1 MVDFG
6 MPDLPGFAPPTHAK
20 ITLVPTAQGIKAFE
34 LSFGASLPINLAM
47 ILENA
52 LSGEPHLLEPVD
64 ARMIAFHMH
73 IHRALVV
80 CMPPS
85 RPDLLL
91 DMVAESGKQGPR
103 NIAWLKDKLDPSH
116 VGHHVKTI
124 LDIFGGTF
132 GYDIHSQIAGV
143 EDIISKAR
151 KLAGDFQLNNV
162 MIALLIIFK
171 LPESSSIRSDMI
183 MKDPLPLPATILLTL
198 QQIGAFATDND
209 SGSNPT
215 GFLASK
221 NVNRFNSTIRNCHN
235 CDGTDHK
242 GFECPKDKADCVVC
256 GVGAGHLNKH
266 CLSQC
271 DRDIP
276 DSIPERVKAKILQR
290 RTAFFAKKETAAVAL
305 GVPSLA
311 DEDELLEWLADN
323 DTDTIACGVAT
334 SCLDCDEE
342 FA

>member
-6 MPDLPGFAPPTHAK
+6 MPDLPGFAPPSQPQT
-20 ITLVPTAQGIKAFE
+20 TLVPPAQGIKAFE

-52 LSGEPHLLEPVD
+52 LSGEPHLLEPTD
-64 ARMIAFHMH
+64 ARLIAFNMH
-73 IHRALVV
+73 IHRALIV

-198 QQIGAFATDND
+198 QQIGAFATDN

-221 NVNRFNSTIRNCHN
+221 NVNRFDRTIRNCHN

-242 GFECPKDKADCVVC
+242 GFECTKEKADCVVC
-256 GVGAGHLNKH
+256 GVGAGHLDKH

-276 DSIPERVKAKILQR
+276 ESIPERVKAKYS
-290 RTAFFAKKETAAVAL
+290 
-305 GVPSLA
+305 P
-311 DEDELLEWLADN
+311 
-323 DTDTIACGVAT
+323 
-334 SCLDCDEE
+334 
-342 FA
+342 